1 MGLTILE
8 ALKLSIA
15 AHKEGNLQKAEEGY
29 RSVLRVDP
37 THPDANHNLGVIAL
51 SASRPDSALPFFES
65 ALASSSKVE
74 QFWVSYIQAL
84 IADNQF
90 NNALENIQK
99 CEKLGI
105 SSKQLKALEN
115 QCADLM
121 LAKDINLNKV
131 KGSFSQS
138 RKARTAAKKQKKNLR
153 AKKNGGNPPQEDL
166 IALLNAFQNQN
177 ISESE
182 NLALALIQ
190 KFPFHPFGWKVIGD
204 IYKITGRLSDSLRAN
219 QESARLA
226 PEDAE
231 AQNNFGVALQ
241 NSNRSVE
248 AESIFRKAIAIQPS
262 YPQPYLNLGNT
273 LLDLNRLQQAEQ
285 AYKKAIKIK
294 PDFAEAYNNLGNTLL
309 KLDNTVDA
317 EKSYRKA
324 IAIRPDYADAHNNLG
339 NQLVKADKLE
349 EAEIAFRNATTSN
362 SEFIEAYKSL
372 ATVLQ
377 LLDKLEHAETV
388 LRKIIELKPNSGE
401 AYTTLGAILTALKK
415 QDASETCLRQAINL
429 DPLNTEAHFNLG
441 SLLQST
447 KRLEEAELSY
457 KAALKLQ
464 PDYPEA
470 LTNLGTTLHGLNR
483 LDEAILAYKKSISLE
498 PNYAET
504 YSNLGVSLCDLEHL
518 DEAAENYYHALSL
531 NPDYVAAFHNLG
543 ILFEKQKKNSQ
554 ADKYYKKALALDP
567 NFIDGQ
573 WSLSLF
579 RLKLGAFSEGW
590 KLYENRY
597 HEDLTTKVSQPPNIE
612 TPQYEGEDFIRDV
625 KGKHLLI
632 CPEQGVGDEVMF
644 ASVLPELAS
653 LVRKDSNTRI
663 TLACEPRLV
672 SLFKRSFDF
681 ITVIPTDPSSTYQPL
696 SDDIDNW
703 IFIGSLPKV
712 FRQSFNDFNKHQ
724 PYLLANKK
732 LSDMWKTRF
741 NSLKHKLNVGISW
754 TGGSNAKKK
763 EDRSLSLQAMLPILT
778 KVDQIANI
786 INLQYGDHRQEIEDL
801 YVTTGIRVFDW
812 EDCDPLKDLE
822 SFSAQIKTL
831 DLIISIDNSTVHF
844 GGALGTETLVML
856 PFNQDWRWAEDSNSS
871 HWYPQ
876 NMTLFKQN
884 KIGDWTEVISRVANQ
899 FDSVLT

>member
-15 AHKEGNLQKAEEGY
+15 AHKEGYLQKAEEGY

-65 ALASSSKVE
+65 AVASSPKVE

-90 NNALENIQK
+90 NNALENIKK

-131 KGSFSQS
+131 KGSSSQS
-138 RKARTAAKKQKKNLR
+138 RKALTAAKKQKNNLR

-285 AYKKAIKIK
+285 AFKKAIKIK

-324 IAIRPDYADAHNNLG
+324 IEIRPDYADAHNNLG

-362 SEFIEAYKSL
+362 SEFIEAYNSL

-377 LLDKLEHAETV
+377 LLDKLEHAEIV

-401 AYTTLGAILTALKK
+401 AYTTLGAILKALKK

-429 DPLNTEAHFNLG
+429 DPLNTQAHFNLG

-447 KRLEEAELSY
+447 KRLEEAEISY

-470 LTNLGTTLHGLNR
+470 LTNLGNTLRGLNR

-518 DEAAENYYHALSL
+518 DEAAENYYHALSI

-579 RLKLGAFSEGW
+579 RLKLGVFSEGW

-597 HEDLTTKVSQPPNIE
+597 HEDLTTKVSQYPTIE
-612 TPQYEGEDFIRDV
+612 TPQYEGKDFIRDV

-672 SLFKRSFDF
+672 NLFKRSFDF
-681 ITVIPTDPSSTYQPL
+681 ITVIPTDPSSAYQPL

-712 FRQSFNDFNKHQ
+712 FRQSFDDFNKHQ

-732 LSDMWKTRF
+732 LSDLWKTRF
-741 NSLKHKLNVGISW
+741 NGLKHKLNVGISW

-822 SFSAQIKTL
+822 SFSAQIKTV

-884 KIGDWTEVISRVANQ
+884 KIGDWTEVISRVVNQ
-899 FDSVLT
+899 FDSVFT

>member
-1 MGLTILE
+1 MLLTIPE
-8 ALKLSIA
+8 AFKNSIS
-15 AHKEGNLQKAEEGY
+15 AHKEGKLQEAEQGY

-65 ALASSSKVE
+65 AVASSPKVE

-90 NNALENIQK
+90 NNALENIKK

-138 RKARTAAKKQKKNLR
+138 RKARTAVKKQKKNLR

-285 AYKKAIKIK
+285 AFKKAIKIK
-294 PDFAEAYNNLGNTLL
+294 PDFAEAYNNLGITLL

-324 IAIRPDYADAHNNLG
+324 IEIRPDYAEAHNNLG

-372 ATVLQ
+372 GTTLQ
-377 LLDKLEHAETV
+377 FLDKLEEAETV
-388 LRKIIELKPNSGE
+388 FRKIIELKPNSVE
-401 AYTTLGAILTALKK
+401 AYAKLGATLKALNKLDLSEKCLRHALTLGPHNI
-415 QDASETCLRQAINL
+415 
-429 DPLNTEAHFNLG
+429 EAHFNLG

-447 KRLEEAELSY
+447 KRLEEAEISY

-518 DEAAENYYHALSL
+518 DEAAENYYHALSI

-543 ILFEKQKKNSQ
+543 ILFEKKKKNSQ

-579 RLKLGAFSEGW
+579 RLKLGVFSEGW

-597 HEDLTTKVSQPPNIE
+597 HEDLTTKVSQPPTID

-653 LVRKDSNTRI
+653 LVRGKEKTRI

-681 ITVIPTDPSSTYQPL
+681 ITVIHADPSNKYQLL

-712 FRQSFNDFNKHQ
+712 FRHSLEDFNKHQ
-724 PYLLANKK
+724 PYLLADKS
-732 LSDMWKTRF
+732 LTDIWKTRF
-741 NSLKHKLNVGISW
+741 DGLKHKLNVGISW

-763 EDRSLSLQAMLPILT
+763 EDRSLSLQAMLPIL
-778 KVDQIANI
+778 KKIDQMANI
-786 INLQYGDHRQEIEDL
+786 INLQYGDRKKEIEDL
-801 YVTTGIRVFDW
+801 YETSGIQVMDW
-812 EDCDPLKDLE
+812 EHCDPLKDLE
-822 SFSAQIKTL
+822 NFSAQIAAL
-831 DLIISIDNSTVHF
+831 DLIVSIDNSTVHF
-844 GGALGTETLVML
+844 GGALGTETFVML
-856 PFNQDWRWAEDSNSS
+856 PFNQDWRWMEDSNRS
-871 HWYPQ
+871 HWYP
-876 NMTLFKQN
+876 NNVTLFRQTN
-884 KIGDWTEVISRVANQ
+884 IGDWAGVIKRVADTIDLSI
-899 FDSVLT
+899 F

>member
-1 MGLTILE
+1 MELTILE

-29 RSVLRVDP
+29 RSVLRLDP
-37 THPDANHNLGVIAL
+37 THPDANHNLGVIAI
-51 SASRPDSALPFFES
+51 SVGRPDSALPFFES

-74 QFWVSYIQAL
+74 QFWVSYIEAL

-90 NNALENIQK
+90 NIALENIEK
-99 CEKLGI
+99 CGKLGI
-105 SSKQLKALEN
+105 HSEQLKALEN
-115 QCADLM
+115 QCADIM
-121 LAKDINLNKV
+121 LARNSNQKKV
-131 KGSFSQS
+131 KGTFSQN
-138 RKARTAAKKQKKNLR
+138 RKASAR
-153 AKKNGGNPPQEDL
+153 AKKNRKNTRRNKNGGSPPQKNL

-190 KFPFHPFGWKVIGD
+190 KFPYHPFGWKVIGE
-204 IYKITGRLSDSLRAN
+204 IYKVTGRLSDSLRAN
-219 QESARLA
+219 QESVRLA

-231 AQNNFGVALQ
+231 AQNNLGVALQ
-241 NSNRSVE
+241 NSNRLIE

-262 YPQPYLNLGNT
+262 YLQSYLNLGNT
-273 LLDLNRLQQAEQ
+273 LVDLNRLRQAEK
-285 AYKKAIKIK
+285 AFKKAIELK
-294 PDFAEAYNNLGNTLL
+294 PDFVEAHNNLGNTLL
-309 KLDNTVDA
+309 KLENSVDA

-324 IAIRPDYADAHNNLG
+324 IEIRPDYADAHNNLG

-349 EAEIAFRNATTSN
+349 EAEIAFRNATTAN
-362 SEFIEAYKSL
+362 PEFIEAYKSL
-372 ATVLQ
+372 AKVLE
-377 LLDKLEHAETV
+377 LLDKLEHAERV
-388 LRKIIELKPNSGE
+388 LRKIIELKPNFGE
-401 AYTTLGAILTALKK
+401 AYATLGAILTALKK
-415 QDASETCLRQAINL
+415 QEASEACLRQAISL
-429 DPLNTEAHFNLG
+429 DPLNIEAHFNLG

-447 KRLEEAELSY
+447 KRLEEAEISY
-457 KAALKLQ
+457 KTALELQ

-470 LTNLGTTLHGLNR
+470 LTNLGATFHGLNR
-483 LDEAILAYKKSISLE
+483 LDEAVSAYKKSISLE

-518 DEAAENYYHALSL
+518 DEAAENYYHALSI
-531 NPDYVAAFHNLG
+531 NPNYVAAFHNLG

-554 ADKYYKKALALDP
+554 ADRYYKKALALDP
-567 NFIDGQ
+567 NFVDGQ

-590 KLYENRY
+590 ALYENRY
-597 HEDLTTKVSQPPNIE
+597 HEDLTTKVSQTPNIE
-612 TPQYEGEDFIRDV
+612 TPQYEGEDFVEDL
-625 KGKHLLI
+625 KGKHLFI

-653 LVRKDSNTRI
+653 LVRGKAKTRI

-672 SLFKRSFDF
+672 HLFKRSFDF
-681 ITVIPTDPSSTYQPL
+681 ITVIPADPTNNYQLL

-712 FRQSFNDFNKHQ
+712 FRRSFDDFNKHR
-724 PYLLANKK
+724 PYLLANKQ
-732 LSDMWKTRF
+732 LTDMWKTRF
-741 NSLKHKLNVGISW
+741 DGLKHKLNVGISW

-786 INLQYGDHRQEIEDL
+786 VNLQYGDHRQEIEDL

-822 SFSAQIKTL
+822 SFSAQIKAV

-856 PFNQDWRWAEDSNSS
+856 PFNQDWRWAEDSNNS

-884 KIGDWTEVISRVANQ
+884 KIGDWTEVISRVADQ